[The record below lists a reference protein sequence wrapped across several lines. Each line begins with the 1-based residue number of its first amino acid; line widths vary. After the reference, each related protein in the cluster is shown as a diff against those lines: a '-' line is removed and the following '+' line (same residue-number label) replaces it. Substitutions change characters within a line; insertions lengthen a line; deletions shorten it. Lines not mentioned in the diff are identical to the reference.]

1 MSITDESEL
10 QRTALGGL
18 KGHGKKGTIGTKRT
32 GNATLSKSLN
42 TGYCKPIFLMVIG
55 MGGVHFSL
63 QPYE

>member
-18 KGHGKKGTIGTKRT
+18 KGHGKKGTVGTKRT

-42 TGYCKPIFLMVIG
+42 TGYCKTHIFNSNRNEWSPFQSTTM
-55 MGGVHFSL
+55 
-63 QPYE
+63 

>member
-18 KGHGKKGTIGTKRT
+18 KGHGKKGTVGTKRT

-42 TGYCKPIFLMVIG
+42 TGYCKPIFLMV
-55 MGGVHFSL
+55 SNDC
-63 QPYE
+63 